1 MNLSRVLKGLKR
13 KNERGYRLK
22 ANLFSSWS
30 RPMKVISDVP
40 VSRNWYKT
48 VSNLYELGLLLYLLF
63 LFSIDFI
70 HNIIYT
76 SELLH
81 QKIHQWQCSTVVT
94 WYRQRHVISIL
105 LCHWWKF
112 WSRDLSLRFSKFYI
126 YEFSYNFNT
135 VLYQFL
141 ETGTSDKTF
150 MGRDQELKRLAFS
163 LYPLSFFL
171 YCPFKLL

>member
-1 MNLSRVLKGLKR
+1 M
-13 KNERGYRLK
+13 
-22 ANLFSSWS
+22 
-30 RPMKVISDVP
+30 
-40 VSRNWYKT
+40 
-48 VSNLYELGLLLYLLF
+48 
-63 LFSIDFI
+63 
-70 HNIIYT
+70 YT

-81 QKIHQWQCSTVVT
+81 QKIHQWQCGKVVT

-126 YEFSYNFNT
+126 YEFSYYFNT

-150 MGRDQELKRLAFS
+150 MGRDQELKWLAFS
-163 LYPLSFFL
+163 LYPLSSFF
-171 YCPFKLL
+171 YSPFNLDIQCGRFNLKINAWNPSVEFIPSGYDYHKISKMNYINP